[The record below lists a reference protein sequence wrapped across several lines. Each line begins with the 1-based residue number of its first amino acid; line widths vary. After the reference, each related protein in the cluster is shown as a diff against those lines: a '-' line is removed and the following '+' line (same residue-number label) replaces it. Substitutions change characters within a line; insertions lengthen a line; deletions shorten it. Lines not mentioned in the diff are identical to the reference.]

1 MMYSRAVPIRRPAVA
16 ECRGLFGQY
25 APGDLPVQH
34 GLGQMYDL
42 IVPTP
47 TLSIRDKA
55 IASWP
60 PAWRGQNLRD
70 IQVSL
75 GYDVDTP
82 WQALPE

>member
-1 MMYSRAVPIRRPAVA
+1 
-16 ECRGLFGQY
+16 
-25 APGDLPVQH
+25 
-34 GLGQMYDL
+34 MYDL

-47 TLSIRDKA
+47 TLTIRDKA

-75 GYDVDTP
+75 SYDVDTP